1 MNVLQVPPGQSAS
14 VMQPKLAFDDPLSQ
28 AAVSQRLEPGQS
40 ASLQQIV
47 PGLSGARQR
56 PVSLTHVPPG
66 QVPDCCRPQEAPVQ
80 FAPGVEPPEQ
90 RICMRSASRK
100 IAELSGTF
108 RPVVEPVEQSPV
120 PVALL
125 VMVLR
130 TQLLVA
136 APE

>member
-1 MNVLQVPPGQSAS
+1 
-14 VMQPKLAFDDPLSQ
+14 MQPKLAFDDPLSQ

-125 VMVLR
+125 VMVLM

>member
-1 MNVLQVPPGQSAS
+1 MNVLQVPLGQSAS
-14 VMQPKLAFDDPLSQ
+14 VMQPRLALDPPTQ
-28 AAVSQRLEPGQS
+28 AAVSQVPEPGQS
-40 ASLQQIV
+40 PSLQQIV

-130 TQLLVA
+130 TQLLVS
-136 APE
+136 APD

>member
-1 MNVLQVPPGQSAS
+1 MNVLQVPLGQSTS
-14 VMQPKLAFDDPLSQ
+14 VMQPKLAFDPPAQ
-28 AAVSQRLEPGQS
+28 AAVSQTPEPGPEPGQS

-108 RPVVEPVEQSPV
+108 RPV
-120 PVALL
+120 
-125 VMVLR
+125 
-130 TQLLVA
+130 
-136 APE
+136 

>member
-1 MNVLQVPPGQSAS
+1 MNVKQVPPGQSSS
-14 VMQPKLAFDDPLSQ
+14 VMHPNLSF
-28 AAVSQRLEPGQS
+28 APPTHAPVSHVPEPVQS
-40 ASLQQIV
+40 VSEQH
-47 PGLSGARQR
+47 GLSRPSGARQR

-108 RPVVEPVEQSPV
+108 RPVVEPVEQSPM

-125 VMVLR
+125 VMVLM

>member
-1 MNVLQVPPGQSAS
+1 M
-14 VMQPKLAFDDPLSQ
+14 
-28 AAVSQRLEPGQS
+28 
-40 ASLQQIV
+40 
-47 PGLSGARQR
+47 
-56 PVSLTHVPPG
+56 
-66 QVPDCCRPQEAPVQ
+66 Q